1 MPLATSGMRTALLQ
15 PNPPT
20 QGASVRKPLLFPL
33 AAAAVLLLW
42 PQATVGSQPGLDP
55 ADDKVTI
62 CHVPPGNP
70 ENAHE
75 ITVGYFASVAHLALH
90 DDTIG
95 SCEDDPQNT

>member
-1 MPLATSGMRTALLQ
+1 MTLAPSGMRTALLQ

-33 AAAAVLLLW
+33 AAAAALMLW
-42 PQATVGSQPGLDP
+42 PQTTVGSQPGFE
-55 ADDKVTI
+55 DDNFKVTI

-75 ITVGYFASVAHLALH
+75 ITVSVFALPAHWAH
-90 DDTIG
+90 GDWGCT
-95 SCEDDPQNT
+95 CEEDPQNT